1 MERPMTRAQS
11 RSSFLLVILGFVAVL
26 SGCATLPQ
34 NLGIRPNEPAI
45 APKADLCDQYVTYA
59 TYAQGLQEAYHSRS
73 SQNRGWI
80 YVAGLVGLGVAAASG
95 GLAAATTVAA
105 GTLALLAISGGFAAA
120 SFATINNSDLALSY
134 TVAANK
140 VDTALM
146 ESRAKL
152 VASTTSAGYT
162 NDSCAAALSTL
173 SAGVSEARTHLEVA
187 RTNNAAGALA
197 RAKDQRDLLNKS
209 IGDLEAPPPPPAP
222 APSK

>member
-1 MERPMTRAQS
+1 PQ
-11 RSSFLLVILGFVAVL
+11 RSGPPRNA
-26 SGCATLPQ
+26 
-34 NLGIRPNEPAI
+34 PAI
-45 APKADLCDQYVTYA
+45 GPKAALCDQYVTYA

-120 SFATINNSDLALSY
+120 SFATVNNSDLALSY

-140 VDTALM
+140 VDTPLM

-152 VASTTSAGYT
+152 VASTSSAGYT